1 MRCAPDRGVA
11 VLHSRAVSVSAESEI
26 TTEESERERGPSPA
40 RRGPPREGL
49 SARRRADARALA
61 EALWSRDGVSAPP
74 TERLAY
80 FEADLSDFAFH
91 LNTRA
96 RLLLLA
102 CLASVTVVAPLLIG
116 RFARLGTLSIGDRIR
131 AIHALERTPASLALF
146 AAKAVLSLVW
156 FEHPDNAR
164 EMGWDQRC
172 LGVRR

>member
-1 MRCAPDRGVA
+1 
-11 VLHSRAVSVSAESEI
+11 VSVSAEP
-26 TTEESERERGPSPA
+26 ESTIERDVA
-40 RRGPPREGL
+40 PPEKRAPRSGL

-61 EALWSRDGVSAPP
+61 EALWSRDGASGPP
-74 TERLAY
+74 ADRLAY
-80 FEADLSDFAFH
+80 FESDLSDFAFH

-102 CLASVTVVAPLLIG
+102 GLATVTRVAPLLIG
-116 RFARLGTLSIGDRIR
+116 RFSRLGALPIDERIR

-146 AAKAVLSLVW
+146 AVKAVLSIVW

-172 LGVRR
+172 LRAGAPR